1 MDYDGRK
8 NWIPNENERLNE
20 ELRRLIKKSKPFH
33 VNGQLWRPTN
43 SERKKQED
51 RKIVLRMLKVMT
63 EFDGLLVDQKSL
75 MNERRFIS
83 VVFVS
88 SVDRIS
94 FACTFILWPVRF
106 KPLLKKKQ
114 KNK

>member
-1 MDYDGRK
+1 MVSSNGPQTLK
-8 NWIPNENERLNE
+8 EKKLEN
-20 ELRRLIKKSKPFH
+20 
-33 VNGQLWRPTN
+33 
-43 SERKKQED
+43 

-94 FACTFILWPVRF
+94 FACTFIL
-106 KPLLKKKQ
+106 
-114 KNK
+114 